1 MGQATLTEHQSALYE
16 LLCEFDRICQKYG
29 IRYTLFAG
37 TLLGAVR
44 HQGFIPWDDD
54 ADVIMLREDYERFL
68 KVAIAETDGTRF
80 FVQREHSEHWPMFFS
95 KMRLNGTACIEKYIP
110 KDYKTHMGVYI
121 DIFPCDNTADI
132 EWVRKYQYY
141 ASKVIIAKSLSR
153 RGYSTNRKAKKL
165 FMNMCRLI
173 PLRLMRLMVL
183 RPDKNDSKY
192 VHTFL
197 SASKKYEKNVFP
209 RAWFEKT
216 VYMQFCDRKFMVS
229 KHYHELLT
237 SLYGEYL
244 VLPEESERTCKV
256 HAVMVDL
263 KNSYETYADY
273 QRNMKITQYTRSIR

>member
-1 MGQATLTEHQSALYE
+1 M
-16 LLCEFDRICQKYG
+16 
-29 IRYTLFAG
+29 
-37 TLLGAVR
+37 LGAVR